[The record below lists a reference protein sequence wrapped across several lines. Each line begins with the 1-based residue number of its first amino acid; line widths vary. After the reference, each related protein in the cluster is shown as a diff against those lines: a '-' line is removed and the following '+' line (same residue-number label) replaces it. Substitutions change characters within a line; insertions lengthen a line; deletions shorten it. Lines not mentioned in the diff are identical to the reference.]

1 MMHSKSKAIGNKNA
15 KKACAM
21 PKKESG
27 TKTAKKPRPSKPKGK
42 Y

>member
-21 PKKESG
+21 PKK
-27 TKTAKKPRPSKPKGK
+27 PRPSKPKGK